1 MPIGLCLDYFGVK
14 LEWTTHKFASLPSL
28 LESITMCSTCV
39 MHIFT
44 SNEKILKCKKVGIE
58 KKVKKQ
64 DGMSTI
70 IVNYSDKIIRR

>member
-1 MPIGLCLDYFGVK
+1 MQVLAYTVMK
-14 LEWTTHKFASLPSL
+14 KFFK
-28 LESITMCSTCV
+28 MY
-39 MHIFT
+39 
-44 SNEKILKCKKVGIE
+44 KGRDR